1 MIVPVGGGNHRTWS
15 FGGFTLDADRGS
27 LSRDGVDVK
36 LRPQSFAVLSYLV
49 QHHGVLVTKQE
60 LLDAIWGRKAVTDDS
75 LTHCLIDIRK
85 ALGDDA
91 RQKIRTIPRRGFIF
105 EIDIEESPSDGMVAA
120 ASVGRWRL
128 VATVAT
134 IVGILGIGYGVLEHS
149 IESPGVSDQST
160 DELPKSI
167 AVLPFADMSESQD
180 QAYFAAGMSEEI
192 INLLAQIDDLQ
203 VVARTSSFL
212 VADQGLD
219 VPEIAKRLK
228 VTYVLEGSVRKSGD
242 RIRITAQLINGAS
255 MMHLWSR
262 TYDRESANAID
273 VQADIATAVAGV
285 LEATLMGNARAIEQS
300 PAYDLYLQARF
311 IYNRRGPNDVRTAES
326 YYQQAIALDPDFAPA
341 WAGLAGVYRILVF
354 EGKIEFESGLGLL
367 REAAET
373 AVMLDPGYAEAAL
386 RLSQAHY
393 MAGDQESAQRIFLQ
407 ALHDHPNDT
416 LALGFAAGS
425 AGKSGDFETAIELQR
440 RATVADP
447 LNAINHNNLA
457 SYLSAAGYYD
467 EAIKSNRR
475 KFQLN
480 PKSLIEAGEQLAH
493 LYILQG
499 RYEEALEII
508 QRCPASP
515 AKDQGLALVYHAM
528 GRSAEARLALDRLT
542 AARSPDADMRLAE
555 IYAHYGDYESS
566 FRRLE
571 MLLKA
576 VNARSERFLEAEYMS
591 RIRYSPFLR
600 PLRTDD
606 RWSYWRVDG

>member
-1 MIVPVGGGNHRTWS
+1 MPVRGGNHRTWS

-49 QHHGVLVTKQE
+49 QHPGVLVTKQE

-91 RQKIRTIPRRGFIF
+91 RKKIRTIPRRGLIF
-105 EIDIEESPSDGMVAA
+105 EMNIEDPGTEDMVTA

-128 VATVAT
+128 VATVAI
-134 IVGILGIGYGVLEHS
+134 IVGILGIGYGALEHS
-149 IESPGVSDQST
+149 LESPRAPDQSI
-160 DELPKSI
+160 DVLPKSI
-167 AVLPFADMSESQD
+167 AVLPFADMSELQD

-203 VVARTSSFL
+203 VIARTSSFL
-212 VADQGLD
+212 IGDEDVD

-242 RIRITAQLINGAS
+242 RIRVTAQLVNGAS

-262 TYDRESANAID
+262 TYDRESENAIE
-273 VQADIATAVAGV
+273 VQTDIATAVAGV
-285 LEATLMGNARAIEQS
+285 LEATLMGSAKTMKQS
-300 PAYDLYLQARF
+300 PAYDVYLQARF
-311 IYNRRGPNDVRTAES
+311 IFNRRGPDDVRTAKS

-354 EGKIEFESGLGLL
+354 DQEIEFGPGLTML

-373 AVMLDPGYAEAAL
+373 AVTLDPNLAEGKL
-386 RLSQAHY
+386 RLSQAHD
-393 MAGDQESAQRIFLQ
+393 MAGESELGEKIYLQ
-407 ALHDHPNDT
+407 ALHDYPNNT
-416 LALGFAAGS
+416 LALGFAAGR
-425 AGKSGDFETAIELQR
+425 SGDVGDLETAIELQR
-440 RATVADP
+440 RATIVDP
-447 LNAINHNNLA
+447 LNAVNHHNLA
-457 SYLSAAGYYD
+457 SYLSAAGYYN

-475 KFQLN
+475 MLN
-480 PKSLIEAGEQLAH
+480 LSPKSLVEKGEQLAH

-499 RYEEALEII
+499 RYQDALKII
-508 QRCPASP
+508 QQCPGSL
-515 AKDQGLALVYHAM
+515 AKDQGLALVYNAM
-528 GRSAEARLALDRLT
+528 GRTIEATLALDRLT
-542 AARSPDADMRLAE
+542 AARNPDADMRLAE

-571 MLLKA
+571 MLLEA
-576 VNARSERFLEAEYMS
+576 INARSERYLEAEYMM

-600 PLRTDD
+600 PLHEDD

>member
-1 MIVPVGGGNHRTWS
+1 VIVQVRGGNHRTWS

-49 QHHGVLVTKQE
+49 QHHGVLVTKEE

-105 EIDIEESPSDGMVAA
+105 EIDIDEPASEGTVAA

-128 VATVAT
+128 VATVAI
-134 IVGILGIGYGVLEHS
+134 IVGILGIGYGALERSLESPRAPDQS
-149 IESPGVSDQST
+149 IEV
-160 DELPKSI
+160 LPKSI

-203 VVARTSSFL
+203 VIARTSSFL
-212 VADQGLD
+212 VGNGDID
-219 VPEIAKRLK
+219 VPEIARRLK

-242 RIRITAQLINGAS
+242 RIRVTAQLVNGAS

-262 TYDRESANAID
+262 TYDRDSANAID
-273 VQADIATAVAGV
+273 VQTDIATAVAGV
-285 LEATLMGNARAIEQS
+285 LEETLMGSARAMEQS

-341 WAGLAGVYRILVF
+341 WAGLAGVYGILIF
-354 EGKIEFESGLGLL
+354 DGKIEFETGLEML

-373 AVMLDPGYAEAAL
+373 AARLDPNLAEAKL

-393 MAGDQESAQRIFLQ
+393 MAGESELGEKIYLQ
-407 ALHDHPNDT
+407 ALHDYPNNT
-416 LALGFAAGS
+416 LTLGFAAGR
-425 AGKSGDFETAIELQR
+425 SGDIGDLETAIDLQR
-440 RATVADP
+440 RATVVDP
-447 LNAINHNNLA
+447 LNAVNHQNLA
-457 SYLSAAGYYD
+457 SFLSAAGYYK

-475 KFQLN
+475 MLN
-480 PKSLIEAGEQLAH
+480 LSPKSLAEIGEQLAH

-499 RYEEALEII
+499 RYEDALKII
-508 QRCPASP
+508 RQCPESL

-528 GRSAEARLALDRLT
+528 GRSEEARLATR
-542 AARSPDADMRLAE
+542 RFDAWK
-555 IYAHYGDYESS
+555 YC
-566 FRRLE
+566 
-571 MLLKA
+571 
-576 VNARSERFLEAEYMS
+576 
-591 RIRYSPFLR
+591 
-600 PLRTDD
+600 
-606 RWSYWRVDG
+606 

>member
-1 MIVPVGGGNHRTWS
+1 
-15 FGGFTLDADRGS
+15 
-27 LSRDGVDVK
+27 
-36 LRPQSFAVLSYLV
+36 
-49 QHHGVLVTKQE
+49 
-60 LLDAIWGRKAVTDDS
+60 
-75 LTHCLIDIRK
+75 
-85 ALGDDA
+85 
-91 RQKIRTIPRRGFIF
+91 
-105 EIDIEESPSDGMVAA
+105 
-120 ASVGRWRL
+120 
-128 VATVAT
+128 
-134 IVGILGIGYGVLEHS
+134 
-149 IESPGVSDQST
+149 
-160 DELPKSI
+160 
-167 AVLPFADMSESQD
+167 
-180 QAYFAAGMSEEI
+180 
-192 INLLAQIDDLQ
+192 
-203 VVARTSSFL
+203 
-212 VADQGLD
+212 
-219 VPEIAKRLK
+219 
-228 VTYVLEGSVRKSGD
+228 
-242 RIRITAQLINGAS
+242 
-255 MMHLWSR
+255 
-262 TYDRESANAID
+262 
-273 VQADIATAVAGV
+273 
-285 LEATLMGNARAIEQS
+285 
-300 PAYDLYLQARF
+300 
-311 IYNRRGPNDVRTAES
+311 
-326 YYQQAIALDPDFAPA
+326 
-341 WAGLAGVYRILVF
+341 
-354 EGKIEFESGLGLL
+354 
-367 REAAET
+367 
-373 AVMLDPGYAEAAL
+373 
-386 RLSQAHY
+386 
-393 MAGDQESAQRIFLQ
+393 
-407 ALHDHPNDT
+407 
-416 LALGFAAGS
+416 
-425 AGKSGDFETAIELQR
+425 
-440 RATVADP
+440 